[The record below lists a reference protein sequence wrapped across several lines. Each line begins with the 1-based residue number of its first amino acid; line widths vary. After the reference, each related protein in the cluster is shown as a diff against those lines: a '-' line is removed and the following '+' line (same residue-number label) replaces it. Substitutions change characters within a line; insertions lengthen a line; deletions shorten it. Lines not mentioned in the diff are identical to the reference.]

1 MANGFKVTKED
12 WKAMEPEQRDWMTFN
27 AVQDMNAR
35 LTKLENKKWINSSCA
50 LIGGA
55 IGGMAFSFLKAL
67 GVK

>member
-27 AVQDMNAR
+27 AVQSMNAR
-35 LTKLENKKWINSSCA
+35 LTKLENKRWFNSVCSF
-50 LIGGA
+50 GGG
-55 IGGMAFSFLKAL
+55 IVGGLAFAVAKAL